1 MTGCPQSGPEHP
13 PVERRANPRY
23 RPDHPIIREVLNL
36 LEEIQFRDPV
46 RARPELIYLG
56 KLPPP
61 AVRTVAALLPSLP
74 NPDDS
79 IHYLNRLLAEAPAGA
94 REIASDPTALRYALS
109 IFSWSRFLSEAVIQ
123 YPGWL
128 LEIAGARD
136 LHRGF
141 LAEDYEDQ
149 LERVLTPNAAIRA
162 TELAMFRRKQLLRIV
177 LRDALRFADLPE
189 TTEDISNLA
198 DAILNVTWRNVR
210 AELAR
215 ETGAPVNPDGSE
227 PGFSIVALGK
237 LGGRELNYS
246 SDIDLMFIA
255 GGADAVCPGSG
266 LTAREFFKTA
276 ANRLTDI
283 LSTYT
288 EGGTCYRVDLRLRP
302 DGRLGEICQTI
313 EGAKHYYE
321 TRARDWELQML
332 LKARVAAGDRG
343 PGREV
348 LDFAEPLIYRTTTDF
363 RTIEAV
369 SETRE
374 RIHEKHRFEKHRRG
388 KPAGVNVK
396 LARGG
401 IRDIE
406 FLVQCLQRL
415 HGARD
420 SWVRHGG
427 TLLALSRLRDKEL
440 LSSLEYARLASA
452 YQFLRHVEHR
462 LQFDEDRQTHT
473 LPLDKDELDLLA
485 RKMPLG
491 SPVQPSAG
499 ALERELD
506 QHFASVRDL
515 YDRVIHSRLVPAG
528 LQEPAPVTAPEPV
541 SRHAEQS
548 HAEQSHTEQSH
559 TEQSHAAHPDVN
571 EEAAPAVSDAA
582 RQVEIVRPERA
593 EFPSANLRRYLDRR
607 APNFSHLLT
616 SGIIERSQE
625 SFEAFLEKI
634 VAAPGWL
641 NALEAEPELA
651 RCTADVFEHSQY
663 FADQLTRHVDLL
675 AEVRAA
681 CGQKQGRY
689 GFHAPRDPDGL
700 RRFFREQMV
709 RIQSD
714 SVYHRVPVFR
724 TLERTSELAESVI
737 AAAYEIAIQEA
748 CYARQ
753 AESPSWMPAGQ
764 MMVIALGRLGMMEFD
779 LASDA
784 DLVFVIPDSE
794 APETQFWTSVAE
806 YMISVI
812 GAYTG
817 DGVVFTIDTRLR
829 PNGREGELVQTE
841 SAYKEYFTSH
851 AEAWEGI
858 SYMKARGVAGDLQ
871 RATVFLDELQ
881 QLDWRRYGQNGR
893 SRAELA
899 QMRAKLE
906 REQGSRNP
914 LKAGIGGFYDIDFAL
929 MYLRLKAAGFFF
941 KVLNTPERIDII
953 EKMGHIE
960 RDDAAFLRDA
970 ATFYRAVDHGLRVV
984 TGHAEGNLPT
994 NRAQLAILTDLVH
1007 RWTPENLHDAP
1018 LEAVARRIRKQ
1029 TRAFFESLFG
1039 SAPGR
1044 TL

>member
-1 MTGCPQSGPEHP
+1 MLS
-13 PVERRANPRY
+13 
-23 RPDHPIIREVLNL
+23 L
-36 LEEIQFRDPV
+36 LEEVQFRDPV

-56 KLPPP
+56 KLP
-61 AVRTVAALLPSLP
+61 AAAIRTVTALLPSLP

-79 IHYLNRLLAEAPAGA
+79 VHFLNRLLAEAPAGA
-94 REIASDPTALRYALS
+94 REIASEETALRYALT
-109 IFSWSRFLSEAVIQ
+109 IFSWSKFLSEAVIRH
-123 YPGWL
+123 PGWL
-128 LEIAGARD
+128 LEIAAARD

-141 LAEDYEDQ
+141 LADEYEEL
-149 LERVLTPNAAIRA
+149 LERSLTPNSIRA
-162 TELAMFRRKQLLRIV
+162 NDLAMFRRKQLLRIV

-198 DAILNVTWRNVR
+198 DAILNVTWRAIRENL
-210 AELAR
+210 AE
-215 ETGAPVNPDGSE
+215 ETGAPLNPDGTA
-227 PGFSIVALGK
+227 PQFSILALGK

-246 SDIDLMFIA
+246 SDIDLMFI
-255 GGADAVCPGSG
+255 GSGANAVCPKSG
-266 LTAREFFKTA
+266 ITAREFFKVA
-276 ANRLTDI
+276 ANRLTHI

-288 EGGTCYRVDLRLRP
+288 EEGTCYRVDLRLRP
-302 DGRLGEICQTI
+302 DGRLGEICQTV
-313 EGAKHYYE
+313 EGAKQYYG

-332 LKARVAAGDRG
+332 IKARVAAGDRG

-348 LDFAEPLIYRTTTDF
+348 LDFVEPLIYRTTTDF
-363 RTIEAV
+363 HTVEAV

-374 RIHEKHRFEKHRRG
+374 RIHEKHRRG

-401 IRDIE
+401 IRDVE

-415 HGARD
+415 HGGTET
-420 SWVRHGG
+420 WVRHGG
-427 TLLALSRLRDKEL
+427 TQLALSRLRDKEL
-440 LSSLEYARLASA
+440 LSSLEYSRLASA
-452 YQFLRHVEHR
+452 YQFLRHLEHR

-473 LPLDKDELDLLA
+473 LPQEKELLDLLA

-506 QHFASVRDL
+506 HHLASVSSL
-515 YDRVIHSRLVPAG
+515 YERVIHSRLLPPGTADDAS
-528 LQEPAPVTAPEPV
+528 QPDEAP
-541 SRHAEQS
+541 
-548 HAEQSHTEQSH
+548 TERPH
-559 TEQSHAAHPDVN
+559 L
-571 EEAAPAVSDAA
+571 
-582 RQVEIVRPERA
+582 EILRPERA

-607 APNFSHLLT
+607 APAFSQLLA
-616 SGIIERSQE
+616 SGVIARSQE

-641 NALEAEPELA
+641 TALETEPELA

-681 CGQKQGRY
+681 CGQRQGRY
-689 GFHAPRDPDGL
+689 GFNAPRDPDGL

-724 TLERTSELAESVI
+724 TLQRTSELAESI
-737 AAAYEIAIQEA
+737 ISAAYEIAIQEA
-748 CYARQ
+748 LLANPP
-753 AESPSWMPAGQ
+753 ASAAWEPSNQ
-764 MMVIALGRLGMMEFD
+764 MMVIALGRLGMLEFD

-794 APETQFWTSVAE
+794 APETLFWTSVAE
-806 YMISVI
+806 QMISVI

-829 PNGREGELVQTE
+829 PNGTQGELVQTE
-841 SAYKEYFTSH
+841 NAYKDYFTHH

-858 SYMKARGVAGDLQ
+858 SYMKARAVAGDIE
-871 RATVFLDELQ
+871 RATVFLHELQ
-881 QLDWRRYGQNGR
+881 QLDWRRYGQDGR
-893 SRAELA
+893 SRTELA
-899 QMRAKLE
+899 QMRARLE
-906 REQGSRNP
+906 REQGARNP
-914 LKAGIGGFYDIDFAL
+914 LKAGSGGFYDIDFAL

-953 EKMGHIE
+953 EKMGHFE
-960 RDDAAFLRDA
+960 RDDASFLRDA
-970 ATFYRAVDHGLRVV
+970 ATFYRAVDHGLRVS
-984 TGHAEGNLPT
+984 TGHAEGSLPT
-994 NRAQLAILTDLVH
+994 NHAQLAILTELVH
-1007 RWTPENLHDAP
+1007 RWTPKSLHDAP

-1039 SAPGR
+1039 KP
-1044 TL
+1044 L

>member
-1 MTGCPQSGPEHP
+1 M
-13 PVERRANPRY
+13 
-23 RPDHPIIREVLNL
+23 LNL

-56 KLPPP
+56 KLPPN
-61 AVRTVAALLPSLP
+61 AIRTITALLPSLP

-79 IHYLNRLLAEAPAGA
+79 IHYMNRLVAEAPAGA
-94 REIASDPTALRYALS
+94 REIASDPTALRYTLTV
-109 IFSWSRFLSEAVIQ
+109 FSWSRFLSEAIIRH
-123 YPGWL
+123 PGWMM
-128 LEIAGARD
+128 EIATARD

-141 LAEDYEDQ
+141 LADQYEDL
-149 LERVLTPNAAIRA
+149 LERSLTPNHIRPNDFA
-162 TELAMFRRKQLLRIV
+162 VFRRKQLLRIV

-198 DAILNVTWRNVR
+198 DAILNVTWRSVR
-210 AELAR
+210 SDLAR
-215 ETGAPVNPDGSE
+215 ETGAPVNPDGSK
-227 PGFSIVALGK
+227 PKLSIVALGK

-255 GGADAVCPGSG
+255 SGAHAVCPGSG
-266 LTAREFFKTA
+266 LSGKEFFKTA

-288 EGGTCYRVDLRLRP
+288 EEGTCYRVDLRLRP
-302 DGRLGEICQTI
+302 DGRLGEVCQTV
-313 EGAKHYYE
+313 EGAKQYYA

-332 LKARVAAGDRG
+332 IKARIAAGDPA

-348 LDFAEPLIYRTTTDF
+348 LEFVEPLIYKTSTDF

-374 RIHEKHRFEKHRRG
+374 RIHERQRRG
-388 KPAGVNVK
+388 KPPGVNVK

-415 HGARD
+415 HGGRD

-427 TLLALSRLRDKEL
+427 TQLALSRLRDKEL
-440 LSSLEYARLASA
+440 LSSLEYAKLASA
-452 YQFLRHVEHR
+452 YQFLRHLEHR

-473 LPLDKDELDLLA
+473 LPQDKDQLDLLA

-515 YDRVIHSRLVPAG
+515 YDRVIHSRLLAPPVPE
-528 LQEPAPVTAPEPV
+528 EPAPARPGTSPVLDEPQPAAQEKTPPEKPII
-541 SRHAEQS
+541 
-548 HAEQSHTEQSH
+548 
-559 TEQSHAAHPDVN
+559 
-571 EEAAPAVSDAA
+571 
-582 RQVEIVRPERA
+582 EILRAERA

-607 APNFSHLLT
+607 APALSQLLA
-616 SGIIERSQE
+616 SGVIVRSQE
-625 SFEAFLEKI
+625 SFESFLEKI

-641 NALEAEPELA
+641 DALESEPELA

-663 FADQLTRHVDLL
+663 FSDQLTRHVDLL

-681 CGQKQGRY
+681 CGERQGRV
-689 GFHAPRDPDGL
+689 GFNAPRDPDGL

-724 TLERTSELAESVI
+724 TLRRTSELAESVI
-737 AAAYEIAIQEA
+737 AAAYEIAIQET
-748 CYARQ
+748 CYANPP
-753 AESPSWMPAGQ
+753 ASSAWSPSRQ
-764 MMVIALGRLGMMEFD
+764 MMVIALGRLGMVEFD

-784 DLVFVIPDSE
+784 DLVFVIPDGD
-794 APETQFWTSVAE
+794 APEMQFWTSVAE
-806 YMISVI
+806 HMISVI

-829 PNGREGELVQTE
+829 PNGRAGALVQTE
-841 SAYKEYFTSH
+841 SAYKDYFAHH

-858 SYMKARGVAGDLQ
+858 SYMKARAVAGDIE
-871 RATVFLDELQ
+871 RATIFLDELQ
-881 QLDWRRYGQNGR
+881 QLDWREYGQNGR
-893 SRAELA
+893 SRVELA
-899 QMRAKLE
+899 QMRARLE
-906 REQGSRNP
+906 REQGMRNP
-914 LKAGIGGFYDIDFAL
+914 LKAGSGGFYDIDFAL

-960 RDDAAFLRDA
+960 RDDATFLRDA
-970 ATFYRAVDHGLRVV
+970 ATFYRAVDHGLRVS
-984 TGHAEGNLPT
+984 TGHAEGGLPT
-994 NRAQLAILTDLVH
+994 NHAQLAILTELVH
-1007 RWTPENLHDAP
+1007 RWTPESLHDAP
-1018 LEAVARRIRKQ
+1018 LDAVARRIRRQ
-1029 TRAFFESLFG
+1029 TRAFFESLF
-1039 SAPGR
+1039 R
-1044 TL
+1044 